1 MSSTVKWK
9 TSLLNFVELG
19 RRAWDFFNQDHLLA
33 TILSIFTTIFIR
45 WFFTQDSSMLPAFGY
60 AAFALIG
67 VTGLKYR
74 YDLVN
79 RKQRLIEEEHDT
91 RISMEK
97 VERHF
102 QMEVIM
108 TMLGS
113 SNETSISILQ
123 HSISHLEQETVD
135 TGVLKTLTNVV
146 IDSQK
151 FISNKINLI
160 GMPYKLFVPKFF
172 GGDKLDVEEPT
183 LSNLPHIN
191 AKEMLEQLETEKA
204 VDPNEIDQK
213 TKDLQ
218 DMNKPTDET

>member
-79 RKQRLIEEEHDT
+79 RKQTLIEAERDT
-91 RISMEK
+91 RLSMEK
-97 VERHF
+97 VEKHF

-108 TMLGS
+108 TMLEMSYENGMS
-113 SNETSISILQ
+113 VLK
-123 HSISHLEQETVD
+123 HSITHLEQENVD
-135 TGVLKTLTNVV
+135 KGVLTTLTSVV

-151 FISNKINLI
+151 FISDKIKLI
-160 GMPYKLFVPKFF
+160 DMPYKSFVPKFF
-172 GGDKLDVEEPT
+172 GGDKLNQEEPT
-183 LSNLPHIN
+183 LDNLPHIN
-191 AKEMLEQLETEKA
+191 AKKMLEQLETEKA
-204 VDPNEIDQK
+204 VDPNEIDKK